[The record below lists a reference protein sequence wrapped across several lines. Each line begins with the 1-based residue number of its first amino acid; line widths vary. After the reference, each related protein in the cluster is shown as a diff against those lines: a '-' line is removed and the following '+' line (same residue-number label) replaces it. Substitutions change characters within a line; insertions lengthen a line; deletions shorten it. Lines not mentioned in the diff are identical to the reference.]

1 MSNVQ
6 FPMSNEG
13 MFDIYLQELIE
24 WNKKFNLTAV
34 KTPDE
39 IRSRHFEDSLS
50 VLEAV
55 DLQDQVVADIGPGA
69 GFPSLPLK
77 IVRPGISLTLIE
89 ATRKK
94 AEFLK
99 HIVSKLNLQNVEV
112 VWGRAE
118 QVSKDPRYSNVFDVV
133 LARAV
138 AKLPVLIGY
147 AFPLLDQRGVLIAQ
161 KQDDVSDEI
170 KDSKPVLQKLGG
182 KIKEIKKVKVS
193 DITRSLVIVEK
204 F

>member
-170 KDSKPVLQKLGG
+170 
-182 KIKEIKKVKVS
+182 
-193 DITRSLVIVEK
+193 
-204 F
+204 